1 MDASVEPRVRQIL
14 ADVLGID
21 FDLVTSDVC
30 LADDLAA
37 DSLDMVEVCIA
48 LEETFGLSLPH
59 GLPGWV
65 RTCGQLVTFVHA
77 ARPVPPPMLVV
88 TVAPKGDGGPPP
100 FVRSVH
106 LTPYDLDAIVDDA
119 ASFASGT
126 AIDVAVEG
134 ADGTALATLSARFT
148 RLVERGL
155 IVHIHRLGQLGSHP
169 HAA

>member
-21 FDLVTSDVC
+21 FALVTPEVC
-30 LADDLAA
+30 LTDDLAA

-48 LEETFGLSLPH
+48 LEETFGVSLPR

-77 ARPVPPPMLVV
+77 ARPIPPPMLVV

-100 FVRSVH
+100 FVRSAH
-106 LTPYDLDAIVDDA
+106 LTPYYLDAIVDDA
-119 ASFASGT
+119 ATFASGT
-126 AIDVAVEG
+126 VIDVAVED
-134 ADGTALATLSARFT
+134 ADTTALSTLTARFA

-155 IVHIHRLGQLGSHP
+155 TVHVHRLGQLGTHP